1 MLELNLLPNVKINYL
16 KTQKL
21 KHSIV
26 SICIILSLVF
36 VILFGGFMYYVY
48 MFQKA
53 EINNQNAKITSYI
66 AQIKSN
72 KDLNKILT
80 VQNQL
85 NSLPGIEANT
95 TVPSR
100 LFGFMSQLTPTNATI
115 SDLNVDLTSNTIT
128 INGSAN
134 NLGTVNQFVDT
145 LKFTTYQSGSSSHG
159 KLAFNAVVLSSF
171 SYSSNSSSVS
181 NPAQYTITFNYDPNL
196 LSDANNV
203 SLVVPHLTTTRSIIN
218 QPLNLF
224 KANSTKG

>member
-48 MFQKA
+48 IFQKA

-85 NSLPGIEANT
+85 NSLPGIEATPVT
-95 TVPSR
+95 TI
-100 LFGFMSQLTPTNATI
+100 LLTLNPTYLLTKKLIDFSI
-115 SDLNVDLTSNTIT
+115 SDVRISTEPI
-128 INGSAN
+128 
-134 NLGTVNQFVDT
+134 
-145 LKFTTYQSGSSSHG
+145 
-159 KLAFNAVVLSSF
+159 
-171 SYSSNSSSVS
+171 
-181 NPAQYTITFNYDPNL
+181 
-196 LSDANNV
+196 
-203 SLVVPHLTTTRSIIN
+203 
-218 QPLNLF
+218 
-224 KANSTKG
+224 KA

>member
-48 MFQKA
+48 IFQKA

-145 LKFTTYQSGSSSHG
+145 LKFTTYQSGSSSHW
-159 KLAFNAVVLSSF
+159 KLAFNAVVLS
-171 SYSSNSSSVS
+171 
-181 NPAQYTITFNYDPNL
+181 
-196 LSDANNV
+196 
-203 SLVVPHLTTTRSIIN
+203 
-218 QPLNLF
+218 
-224 KANSTKG
+224 